1 MAKYSEDGSRTLR
14 EELAGNK
21 ISEQKQD
28 LMVSFHEGP
37 MLL

>member
-1 MAKYSEDGSRTLR
+1 MEKHSEDASGASR

-28 LMVSFHEGP
+28 LMASFIKV
-37 MLL
+37 M